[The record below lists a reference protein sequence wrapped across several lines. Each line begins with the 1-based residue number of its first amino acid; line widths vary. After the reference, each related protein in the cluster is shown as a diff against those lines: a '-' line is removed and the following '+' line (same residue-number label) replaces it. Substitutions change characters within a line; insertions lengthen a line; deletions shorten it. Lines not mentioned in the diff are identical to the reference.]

1 MRPDSPGKI
10 PHMIILEENFTLA
23 NSPALHL
30 ETYQEQSTV
39 VFGYVHCLIKVK
51 CQKFIPA
58 T

>member
-10 PHMIILEENFTLA
+10 FHMIILEENFTLA

-30 ETYQEQSTV
+30 EAYQKQSTV